1 MFYKIV
7 EAALDMARIENRA
20 VQVELVYESGQ
31 DVLMLVNLPRNC
43 NWDDDAMILLL
54 KPNVMIMRRIIELSF
69 EVDDSFKEVNFYGAY
84 NG

>member
-20 VQVELVYESGQ
+20 VQVELTYESGQ

-54 KPNVMIMRRIIELSF
+54 KPNVMIMRRVIELSF